1 MRSRAL
7 QLTVLIVLGAIIV
20 LLIQRPWSREDAV
33 PEVAAVSAPQPAH
46 ESPPTAQPQQT
57 DDAAPTPGSFK
68 LPAMPK
74 PLPDVKPAPEST
86 DPVLVPKDW
95 ILRGTGP
102 QNYDLK
108 IVRDEVFSGQV
119 SVRLASRVKD
129 VPMTQFASLMQSVSA
144 DPWLGKRA
152 LETG

>member
-1 MRSRAL
+1 MRSRAV
-7 QLTVLIVLGAIIV
+7 QLAVLIVLGAIIV
-20 LLIQRPWSREDAV
+20 LLIQRPWNRNDVV
-33 PEVAAVSAPQPAH
+33 PDVAAVNTPLPASAP
-46 ESPPTAQPQQT
+46 PPAQPHET
-57 DDAAPTPGSFK
+57 DVAAPAAGSFK

-74 PLPDVKPAPEST
+74 PLPDAKPAPEST